1 MPVKRECLIG
11 IDCGTTRLRCGV
23 FDLKGSLVAQADYRF
38 KLKIPRVGWAE
49 QDANEWVK
57 GLTIAARNCVEQLA
71 GSGCKVIGIGLAATS
86 ASVVTIGEDRT
97 PLCDAIMWM
106 DVRSQPQTEK
116 IKKQA
121 SASFLDNFGGQI
133 NAEWFIPKALWLKE
147 NRPKLFQRAYRIV
160 DAVDWLTFF
169 LTGAW
174 VGSVSN
180 ATNSGAFFPS
190 AGGWA
195 EDTLNAIGL
204 KNLPD
209 KLVDRVANVGALA
222 GQLTDEA
229 ARAMGLPS
237 GLPVGVGGI
246 DCHIGMIGLNS
257 LKEGKLALIIGS
269 SSCHL
274 ALTRKAHYFPGIWG
288 PYESAVLPDMWLIET
303 GQTTTGSI
311 LRWFQSQFAAGGE
324 PIELLSKE
332 AEKIKPGAE
341 DLILLDTWQGNRSP
355 HNESFTRGGLIG
367 LSLRHTRAH
376 ILRAIFEGICFGA
389 SASID
394 HTERHSRVTITQI
407 DIGGGGTANRFWM
420 QMHADI
426 IGRRVCLTAEPEAT
440 LLGAAI
446 CGGTA
451 CAIFRDLKA
460 GAKQMVRQKAML
472 VPDMKNHHLYRRLF
486 DRYRDAY
493 AALRPLFHKMTH

>member
-1 MPVKRECLIG
+1 VKRKCLIG

-23 FDLKGSLVAQADYRF
+23 FDLKGKRITEADYQF
-38 KLKIPRVGWAE
+38 KLKVPKVGWAE
-49 QDANEWVK
+49 QDANEWLK
-57 GLTIAARNCVEQLA
+57 GLTIATRNCVEQVDR
-71 GSGCKVIGIGLAATS
+71 SGCEIIGIGLAATS
-86 ASVVTIGEDRT
+86 ASVVAIGEDRQ

-116 IKKQA
+116 IKKLA
-121 SASFLDNFGGQI
+121 SASFLNNFGGQI
-133 NAEWFIPKALWLKE
+133 NAEWFIPKVLWLKE
-147 NRPKLFQRAYRIV
+147 NRSELFQRAYRII

-169 LTGAW
+169 LTGSW

-195 EDTLNAIGL
+195 EDTLREIGL
-204 KNLPD
+204 KGLPA
-209 KLVDRVANVGALA
+209 KLVDRVESVGSLA

-229 ARAMGLPS
+229 ARAMGLPP

-257 LKEGKLALIIGS
+257 LKEGKLAIIIGS

-274 ALTRKAHYFPGIWG
+274 TLTRKAHYFPGIWG

-311 LRWFQSQFAAGGE
+311 LRWFQSRFAAGGE
-324 PIELLSKE
+324 SMESLSKE
-332 AEKIKPGAE
+332 AEKVEPGAE
-341 DLILLDTWQGNRSP
+341 SLIMLDTWQGNRSP

-389 SASID
+389 SASIE
-394 HTERHSRVTITQI
+394 HTERNSGVSITQV

-440 LLGAAI
+440 LVGAAI

-451 CAIFRDLKA
+451 CGILSDLKA
-460 GAKQMVRQKAML
+460 GAKQMVRQKLML
-472 VPDMKNHHLYRRLF
+472 VPNMENHHFYSKLF

>member
-1 MPVKRECLIG
+1 MKRKCLIG

-23 FDLKGSLVAQADYRF
+23 FDLEGRRVAQGEYGF
-38 KLKIPRVGWAE
+38 KLKIPQVGWAE
-49 QDANEWVK
+49 QDATDWVK
-57 GLTIAARNCVEQLA
+57 GLVIATRDAVGQALA
-71 GSGCKVIGIGLAATS
+71 SGYEVVGIGLAATS
-86 ASVVTIGEDRT
+86 ASVVSVGRNQQ
-97 PLCDAIMWM
+97 PLADAIMWM

-116 IKKQA
+116 MKKRAPQ
-121 SASFLDNFGGQI
+121 SFLNNFGGQI
-133 NAEWFIPKALWLKE
+133 SAEWFIPKALWLKE
-147 NRPKLFQRAYRIV
+147 NRSDLFHRSYRIV

-169 LTGAW
+169 LTGRW

-180 ATNSGAFFPS
+180 ATNSSAYFPS
-190 AGGWA
+190 EGGWA
-195 EDTLNAIGL
+195 EETLRAIGL
-204 KNLPD
+204 GDLSP
-209 KLVDRVANVGALA
+209 KLVDRVANVGSLA

-229 ARAMGLPS
+229 ARAIGLPS

-257 LKEGKLALIIGS
+257 LKEGKMAVIIGS

-274 ALTRKAHYFPGIWG
+274 TLTQKAHYFPGIWG
-288 PYESAVLPDMWLIET
+288 PYEGAILPDMWLIET

-311 LRWFQSQFAAGGE
+311 LRWFQGQFAPGGE
-324 PIELLSKE
+324 SMESLSKE
-332 AEKIKPGAE
+332 AEKIEPGAE
-341 DLILLDTWQGNRSP
+341 DLIMLDTWQGNRSP

-376 ILRAIFEGICFGA
+376 VLRAIFESICFGA
-389 SASID
+389 LASID
-394 HTERHSRVTITQI
+394 HTELNSRVPITQV

-451 CAIFRDLKA
+451 CEILKNMEA
-460 GAKQMVRQKAML
+460 GAEQMARQTVML
-472 VPDMKNHHLYRRLF
+472 SPDMENHQRYRRLYN
-486 DRYRDAY
+486 RYRDAY
-493 AALRPLFHKMTH
+493 SALRPLFREIMH

>member
-1 MPVKRECLIG
+1 MKRECLIG
-11 IDCGTTRLRCGV
+11 IDCGTTRLRCGA
-23 FDLKGSLVAQADYRF
+23 FDLKGKRIAQSDYRF
-38 KLKIPRVGWAE
+38 KLKVPRVGWAE
-49 QDANEWVK
+49 QDANEWIK
-57 GLTIAARNCVEQLA
+57 GLTLATRNCVEQIA
-71 GSGCKVIGIGLAATS
+71 ASGCEVIGIGLAATS
-86 ASVVTIGEDRT
+86 ASVVAVGENWR

-116 IKKQA
+116 IKKRA
-121 SASFLDNFGGQI
+121 STSFLKNFGGQI
-133 NAEWFIPKALWLKE
+133 NAEWFIPKVLWLKE
-147 NRPKLFQRAYRIV
+147 NRSELFQRAHRIV

-169 LTGAW
+169 LTGSW

-195 EDTLNAIGL
+195 EDTLSAIGL
-204 KNLPD
+204 KNLTA
-209 KLVDRVANVGALA
+209 KLVDRVANVGSLA

-229 ARAMGLPS
+229 ARAMSLPS

-257 LKEGKLALIIGS
+257 LKQGKLALIIGS

-288 PYESAVLPDMWLIET
+288 PYEGAVLPDMWLIET

-311 LRWFQSQFAAGGE
+311 LRWFQSRFAVGDESMEA
-324 PIELLSKE
+324 LSKE
-332 AEKIKPGAE
+332 AEKVEPGAE
-341 DLILLDTWQGNRSP
+341 DLIMLDTWQGNRSP

-394 HTERHSRVTITQI
+394 HTERNSGVLITQI
-407 DIGGGGTANRFWM
+407 DIGGGGTANHFWM
-420 QMHADI
+420 QLHADI

-451 CAIFRDLKA
+451 CRILKNLKA
-460 GAKQMVRQKAML
+460 GAKQMVRQKVML
-472 VPDMKNHHLYRRLF
+472 VPDMKNHQLYSRQRN
-486 DRYRDAY
+486 RYQDAY
-493 AALRPLFHKMTH
+493 AALRPLFHQMTH